1 MLILLIFLSI
11 ISHSATKISRDDG
24 YIAFDSSLNLKN
36 LRGRPVLVKGSH
48 EIYLLRINLSLIRSR
63 NYLNSNGTIHC
74 IIRVDQRH
82 RNDFHKYVK
91 EMSEYIRYIPHDTF
105 LVYLLL
111 KDLEKILHI
120 SNGEV
125 FEVPSQMKISPQ
137 IFSDVV
143 DSLDS
148 FPRYRT
154 DFRNAQP
161 STVCVPRQLIVLLTS
176 SLSRVS
182 NLKEQMDSLCSEI
195 RRKNESLCSI
205 ISGSATRKKLVVD
218 TSDCDIREVARR
230 CAELSAVAWV
240 EARATMRLHN
250 KYATRITQSYNG
262 SSHVLWMNG
271 LQGDGEVRSARK
283 RPRSPALLLHAL
295 DNNFVN
301 CADNRDH
308 GYWCRLQQ
316 LFFQRYSSDLADLYG
331 RRLCADSGLH
341 QLRR

>member
-1 MLILLIFLSI
+1 MHILLIFLSI
-11 ISHSATKISRDDG
+11 VSHSATKILRDDG
-24 YIAFDSSLNLKN
+24 YFAFDSSLYLKN
-36 LRGRPVLVKGSH
+36 LRGRPVLVKDSH
-48 EIYLLRINLSLIRSR
+48 QILLQRINVSLIRSR
-63 NYLNSNGTIHC
+63 TYLNSNGTIQC
-74 IIRVDQRH
+74 IVRVDQHH
-82 RNDFHKYVK
+82 RNDFHKYIK
-91 EMSEYIRYIPHDTF
+91 DISEYTRYIPHDTF

-230 CAELSAVAWV
+230 IAELSAVAWV

-283 RPRSPALLLHAL
+283 RSLSPAMQLHAL

-301 CADNRDH
+301 WADNRDH